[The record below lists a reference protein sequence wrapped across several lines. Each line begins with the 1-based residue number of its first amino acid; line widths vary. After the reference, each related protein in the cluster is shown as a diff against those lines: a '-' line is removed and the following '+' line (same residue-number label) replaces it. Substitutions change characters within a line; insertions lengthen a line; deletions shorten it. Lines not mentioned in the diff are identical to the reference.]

1 MYNKILTDGIGITDG
16 GCVRLEGLSQP
27 FLSTYQKQVLS
38 TICMIVFPILSIF
51 VYLLLNDRTESIKLN
66 QIGD

>member
-1 MYNKILTDGIGITDG
+1 MYNKIMTDSIGITDG

-27 FLSTYQKQVLS
+27 FLSTYQKQALS
-38 TICMIVFPILSIF
+38 IICMIVFPILSILIYVF
-51 VYLLLNDRTESIKLN
+51 LNNRIENIKLN